1 MATRTSVLGV
11 LLLSSVAGTGRAQP
25 SRQDALSLDGAW
37 QFALRNSADAR
48 EAESLR
54 QAGLRDEHDA
64 ATGMLP
70 TASLF
75 GGYNANNY
83 ENAGSGWVG
92 NLRLKRPGGDL
103 AQQFLQFKDR
113 AVLARLGALRSRTLL
128 DQLRFRILRGYCR
141 YYFVTERLAVQRKAV
156 ESFGGLWETLDPR
169 AGGAA
174 VDATL
179 LGDLVEDLETIEATH
194 EESEAELATVLRG
207 LRDAIG
213 APAGHALQPAGDLAA
228 LVTRLSELPGGA
240 VAFSA
245 NPELE
250 LAEES
255 ARLAEQDAKLATVRR
270 WPQPELDLDV
280 ALGRNEL
287 HYWFEPSVESRS
299 RWQVVGGLR
308 WNVLDWGR
316 AGRDAQAAV
325 DRRDVFT
332 RRAGELRSSLEGQW
346 QELQDKSALLQKR
359 RARLEQWVE
368 RLEIVL
374 AAHGAGEP
382 GRLESIKDFV
392 RLNRRVVE
400 LKVQALETRSE
411 ILLLSLEARRLLGS
425 LEQELPQKP

>member
-1 MATRTSVLGV
+1 V
-11 LLLSSVAGTGRAQP
+11 LLLSSVAGTGRAQ
-25 SRQDALSLDGAW
+25 STAQDPLSLEAAW
-37 QFALRNSADAR
+37 QFALSNSADAR

-54 QAGLRDEHDA
+54 RAGLRDEDDA

-70 TASLF
+70 TASVF

-92 NLRLKRPGGDL
+92 NLRLQRPGGDL
-103 AQQFLQFKDR
+103 GQQLLRFKDR
-113 AVLARLGALRSRTLL
+113 AVLARLGALRSRAVL

-141 YYFVTERLAVQRKAV
+141 YHFVTERLAVQQKAV
-156 ESFGGLWETLDPR
+156 ESFGGLWDTLDPQ

-179 LGDLVEDLETIEATH
+179 LGDLVEDLERIEATH
-194 EESEAELATVLRG
+194 EESEAELDTVLRG

-213 APAGHALQPAGDLAA
+213 APAGHALRPVGDLAA
-228 LVTRLSELPGGA
+228 LVARLSELPGGA
-240 VAFSA
+240 VAFAA
-245 NPELE
+245 NPGLE
-250 LAEES
+250 LAEET
-255 ARLAEQDAKLATVRR
+255 ARLAEQDAKLATLRK
-270 WPQPELDLDV
+270 WPQPELDLDLS
-280 ALGRNEL
+280 LGRDEL
-287 HYWFEPSVESRS
+287 RYWFQPSVESRS

-308 WNVLDWGR
+308 WSFLNWGR
-316 AGRDAQAAV
+316 ASRDVQAAV
-325 DRRDVFT
+325 DRRDVFA
-332 RRAGELRSSLEGQW
+332 RRAGQMRSSLEGQW
-346 QELQDKSALLQKR
+346 QELQDKAALLQKR
-359 RARLEQWVE
+359 GARLEQWVE

-411 ILLLSLEARRLLGS
+411 ILLLSLEARRLLGG